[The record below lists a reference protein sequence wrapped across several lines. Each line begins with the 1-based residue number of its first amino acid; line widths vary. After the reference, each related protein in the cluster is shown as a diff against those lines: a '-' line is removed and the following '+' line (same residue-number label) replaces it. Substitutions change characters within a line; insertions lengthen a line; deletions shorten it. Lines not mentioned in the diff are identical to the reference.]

1 MKVIQ
6 RDSWLFVIKFTFNKH
21 LNFQVGNLSKRIIV
35 CEAEKSDLKTQIES
49 LRLNYDELLRKHN
62 DCTAEMNHRVKLEE
76 HLNKTGELKRKMDE
90 QTYLHK
96 HELDHSLNKVQALE
110 EEKKELS
117 LKNASLLT
125 ENRQLS
131 AENQV
136 LDKALK

>member
-1 MKVIQ
+1 
-6 RDSWLFVIKFTFNKH
+6 
-21 LNFQVGNLSKRIIV
+21 
-35 CEAEKSDLKTQIES
+35 
-49 LRLNYDELLRKHN
+49 
-62 DCTAEMNHRVKLEE
+62 MNHRVKLEE